1 MQSATRLAYAGD
13 ETERSGLRRDAA
25 SARALLDELE
35 RSVGTSPLERDVSAQ
50 AGEELM
56 RLGRAMIARA
66 APENDAHSTDRAQ
79 QVARQK
85 APPICGHCRRGAAG
99 LAGAAAPALL
109 LEHALAH

>member
-66 APENDAHSTDRAQ
+66 ERLVVGCDPAST
-79 QVARQK
+79 ARLRS
-85 APPICGHCRRGAAG
+85 A
-99 LAGAAAPALL
+99 
-109 LEHALAH
+109 

>member
-66 APENDAHSTDRAQ
+66 DRL
-79 QVARQK
+79 VAG
-85 APPICGHCRRGAAG
+85 CD
-99 LAGAAAPALL
+99 PASSARLRS
-109 LEHALAH
+109 A

>member
-66 APENDAHSTDRAQ
+66 EPFGYFVNGNNVSLDRN
-79 QVARQK
+79 VHGGCDFYGDWRQCQTRSR
-85 APPICGHCRRGAAG
+85 PSP
-99 LAGAAAPALL
+99 
-109 LEHALAH
+109 